1 MATKRAFIVLNPVAG
16 PDDGTE
22 ARGIIAAHFAEAG
35 WEIEVHE
42 TSESE
47 NVTECT
53 RSALVAGYDLVVAAG
68 GDGTVAAVGSAL
80 VWTDHVMGVL
90 PTGSG
95 NGLARELGIP
105 LALSRALQLLTGDH
119 ASREIDAIEVPGHG
133 HFFLNLS
140 MGMSARAMRDTS
152 REEKRRLGWLAY
164 LWRGGRAL
172 IGLQPVH
179 FSLTVD
185 DETESVRATD
195 VLIANLG
202 SLGIPAL
209 RLVPEAASGDGELD
223 VITIRAR
230 TLWDYARI
238 VWAMVSRR
246 RGRTPHLRLLRAR
259 RRVTIDAS
267 PQQPV
272 QADGEYLGMGPIE
285 VRVVPAAVR
294 VAVPGA
300 VGKSAHSK
308 SGRLRVKPTLLD

>member
-1 MATKRAFIVLNPVAG
+1 
-16 PDDGTE
+16 
-22 ARGIIAAHFAEAG
+22 
-35 WEIEVHE
+35 
-42 TSESE
+42 
-47 NVTECT
+47 
-53 RSALVAGYDLVVAAG
+53 
-68 GDGTVAAVGSAL
+68 
-80 VWTDHVMGVL
+80 
-90 PTGSG
+90 
-95 NGLARELGIP
+95 
-105 LALSRALQLLTGDH
+105 
-119 ASREIDAIEVPGHG
+119 
-133 HFFLNLS
+133 
-140 MGMSARAMRDTS
+140 
-152 REEKRRLGWLAY
+152 
-164 LWRGGRAL
+164 L